1 MIEDDIENVDDT
13 NVLIDRDDKFP
24 VDNTLKK
31 YFDISYIRYKRW
43 QSILY
48 TNTFCRS
55 IAWWINMVMTCEKKI
70 MPKYFGVRKR
80 IKWC

>member
-13 NVLIDRDDKFP
+13 NVLIDRDDKLP

-43 QSILY
+43 QSI
-48 TNTFCRS
+48 
-55 IAWWINMVMTCEKKI
+55 
-70 MPKYFGVRKR
+70 
-80 IKWC
+80 